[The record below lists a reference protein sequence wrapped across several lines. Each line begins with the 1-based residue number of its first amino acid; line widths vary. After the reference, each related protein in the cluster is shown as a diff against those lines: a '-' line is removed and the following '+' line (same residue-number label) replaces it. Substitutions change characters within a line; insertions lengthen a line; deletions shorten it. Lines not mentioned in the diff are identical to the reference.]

1 MEHHGTSGANP
12 EAHVGRFQ
20 WLSTTP
26 ERLQQVRGDITLG
39 SEPKVSFYA
48 LLTTASLIASFG
60 LIANS
65 TAVIIGAML
74 VSPLMTPIIGISLAL
89 VLGETPLLG
98 RALRAE
104 ALGVV
109 LSIGIA
115 AVLGMFP
122 LALQVTPEMLSRTE
136 PNLMDLLVAVLAGF
150 AGTYALI
157 DARLSPA
164 LPGVAIATAI
174 VPPLAN
180 SGLCLAMGAYQGAWG
195 SFLLFFANFLA
206 ILLVSAATFVAAGM
220 APRITWSNK
229 WEFVRTFGVALAGF
243 FLVAVLL
250 THTLVRIVQERYLNS
265 AIRDTI
271 KTELSQFPSTSLV
284 DLLQKQYEN
293 KLYVLATVRA
303 PNIIPPDK
311 VMVIQQ
317 ALTHR
322 LERPTE
328 LIIRAILAKDVS
340 ATGSTSQVTAQNLD
354 GFFISSKI
362 SPGVMRI
369 QLAEQALREV
379 LMHRPDIILS
389 EVNMVQFPRGP
400 VVVATLQTS
409 RPLIPEEVQEIE
421 KKLQERLHDPKVR
434 LLTRCMSTVD
444 VDDRGRILYAWAH
457 FGSQSPEDAALQ
469 ERVEK
474 AVVAEL
480 KRFPGF
486 FVTNVDALSD
496 GDHWNVRVEAAG
508 VKIITARELSQV
520 EKAVSRQVNR
530 DTRIYLWFRSEA
542 MLTRNGL
549 SSVES
554 FTSNQLKERKK
565 QEKEQR
571 EKP

>member
-1 MEHHGTSGANP
+1 MEHSGNSGVNP
-12 EAHVGRFQ
+12 EARAGRFQ

-26 ERLQQVRGDITLG
+26 ERLQRVREEITLG

-89 VLGETPLLG
+89 VVGDTPLLG

-109 LSIGIA
+109 LAVGIA
-115 AVLGMFP
+115 AILGMFP
-122 LALQVTPEMLSRTE
+122 LALVVTPEMLSRTE

-206 ILLVSAATFVAAGM
+206 ILLISAITFVAAGM
-220 APRITWSNK
+220 APRITWSHK
-229 WEFVRTFGVALAGF
+229 WEFVRTFGAALAGF

-250 THTLVRIVQERYLNS
+250 THTLVRIVQERYLTA
-265 AIRDTI
+265 AIRETI
-271 KTELSQFPSTSLV
+271 TAELSQFPSTSLV
-284 DLLQKQYEN
+284 DLLQKQYED
-293 KLYVLATVRA
+293 KLYVLATVRT
-303 PNIIPPDK
+303 PNIISPDK
-311 VMVIQQ
+311 VMLIQE
-317 ALTHR
+317 ALNRR
-322 LERPTE
+322 LNQPSE
-328 LIIRAILAKDVS
+328 LIVRAILAKDVS

-362 SPGVMRI
+362 SPGVMRV
-369 QLAEQALREV
+369 QLAEQALRED
-379 LMHRPDIILS
+379 LINRPDIILS
-389 EVNMVQFPRGP
+389 EMNLVQFPRGP
-400 VVVATLQTS
+400 VIVATLQTS
-409 RPLIPEEVQEIE
+409 RPLIPEEVQEME
-421 KKLQERLHDPKVR
+421 KKLQERLRDPHIR
-434 LLTRCMSTVD
+434 LLTRCMNTVD
-444 VDDRGRILYAWAH
+444 VDAHGRILYAYAH

-469 ERVEK
+469 ERVQK
-474 AVVAEL
+474 AVAAEL
-480 KRFPGF
+480 QKFPGL
-486 FVTNVDALSD
+486 FVTNVDALSE
-496 GDHWNVRVEAAG
+496 GDHWNVRVETAG
-508 VKIITARELSQV
+508 VKIITSRELSQV

-542 MLTRNGL
+542 ILTREGL
-549 SSVES
+549 SSVEAFS
-554 FTSNQLKERKK
+554 SSQLKERKQK
-565 QEKEQR
+565 EKLGQ
-571 EKP
+571 P